1 MTNAAGFSRARRGG
15 AATAGDVHA
24 RRRGQIAVMAAALA
38 WSTAGPL
45 QRLLEVDSATQV
57 AGRALFAMIALAAY
71 VTFVERAPLVGA
83 CRGIG
88 RWGLAFAACAAAASG
103 AFIVALNHTT
113 VANVLFIQAASPVI
127 AAVLAWAFL
136 GERCAPRMWVAIA
149 LALVGVT
156 VMIGAPGGGS
166 LFGDLIAVVMMLAFS
181 VGLVITRYRRDIS
194 MAPGTAIAQVML
206 VVVAAPL
213 SSPGSV
219 DAGDW
224 LVLVLLGFFQIGL
237 GLALL
242 TIGARLL
249 PAAEVAVITLLEV
262 VLGPL
267 WVWLAFREEPG
278 TGAIVGGMI
287 VMVAVAIQA
296 MGGLGARRR
305 SASTPATD

>member
-1 MTNAAGFSRARRGG
+1 VG
-15 AATAGDVHA
+15 AVTTADAQA
-24 RRRGQIAVMAAALA
+24 RRRGQVAVVAAAVA
-38 WSTAGPL
+38 WSSAGPL

-57 AGRALFAMIALAAY
+57 AGRALFAMFALLAY
-71 VTFVERAPLVGA
+71 VGLVERTPLVGA
-83 CRGIG
+83 VRGMG
-88 RWGLAFAACAAAASG
+88 RWGLAFAGCTALASG

-113 VANVLFIQAASPVI
+113 VANVLFIQAAAPVV

-136 GERCAPRMWVAIA
+136 GERVAPRTWAAIVLA
-149 LALVGVT
+149 LAGVT

-166 LFGDLIAVVMMLAFS
+166 LFGDTIAVVMMLAFS
-181 VGLVITRYRRDIS
+181 VGIVITRHRRDIS
-194 MAPGTAIAQVML
+194 MAPGTAVAQLVL

-213 SSPGSV
+213 ASPGSV

-224 LVLVLLGFFQIGL
+224 FVLVILGFFQIGL

-278 TGAIVGGMI
+278 AGTLVGGLI
-287 VMVAVAIQA
+287 VMVAVAVQA
-296 MGGLGARRR
+296 AVGRDARRR
-305 SASTPATD
+305 AASKPVVD

>member
-1 MTNAAGFSRARRGG
+1 VT
-15 AATAGDVHA
+15 TAEAYA
-24 RRRGQIAVMAAALA
+24 RRRGQVAMVAAAVA
-38 WSTAGPL
+38 WSSAGPL

-57 AGRALFAMIALAAY
+57 AGRALFAMVALFAY
-71 VTFVERAPLVGA
+71 VGLVERTPLVGA
-83 CRGIG
+83 VRGMG
-88 RWGLAFAACAAAASG
+88 RWGLAFAGCTALASG

-113 VANVLFIQAASPVI
+113 VANVLFIQAAAPVV

-136 GERCAPRMWVAIA
+136 GERVAPRTWAAIVLA
-149 LALVGVT
+149 LAGVT

-166 LFGDLIAVVMMLAFS
+166 LFGDTIAVVMMLAFS
-181 VGLVITRYRRDIS
+181 VGIVITRHRRDIS
-194 MAPGTAIAQVML
+194 MAPGTAVAQL
-206 VVVAAPL
+206 VLVIVAAPL
-213 SSPGSV
+213 ASPGSV

-224 LVLVLLGFFQIGL
+224 SVLFVLGFFQIGL

-278 TGAIVGGMI
+278 TGTIFGGLI
-287 VMVAVAIQA
+287 VMVAVAVQA
-296 MGGLGARRR
+296 AGGRDARRR
-305 SASTPATD
+305 TASEPVVD

>member
-1 MTNAAGFSRARRGG
+1 
-15 AATAGDVHA
+15 
-24 RRRGQIAVMAAALA
+24 
-38 WSTAGPL
+38 
-45 QRLLEVDSATQV
+45 
-57 AGRALFAMIALAAY
+57 
-71 VTFVERAPLVGA
+71 
-83 CRGIG
+83 
-88 RWGLAFAACAAAASG
+88 
-103 AFIVALNHTT
+103 
-113 VANVLFIQAASPVI
+113 
-127 AAVLAWAFL
+127 
-136 GERCAPRMWVAIA
+136 MWVAIA

-224 LVLVLLGFFQIGL
+224 LVLFLLGFFQIGL

>member
-1 MTNAAGFSRARRGG
+1 VT
-15 AATAGDVHA
+15 TADAQA
-24 RRRGQIAVMAAALA
+24 RRRGQVAVVAAAVA
-38 WSTAGPL
+38 WSSAGPL

-57 AGRALFAMIALAAY
+57 AGRALFAMFALLAY
-71 VTFVERAPLVGA
+71 VGLVERTPLVGA
-83 CRGIG
+83 VRGMG
-88 RWGLAFAACAAAASG
+88 RWGLAFAGCTALASG

-113 VANVLFIQAASPVI
+113 VANVLFIQAAAPVV

-136 GERCAPRMWVAIA
+136 GERVAPRTWAAIVLA
-149 LALVGVT
+149 LAGVT

-166 LFGDLIAVVMMLAFS
+166 LFGDTIAVVMMLAFS
-181 VGLVITRYRRDIS
+181 VGIVITRHRRDIS
-194 MAPGTAIAQVML
+194 MAPGTAVAQLVL

-213 SSPGSV
+213 ASPGSV

-224 LVLVLLGFFQIGL
+224 FVLVILGFFQIGL

-278 TGAIVGGMI
+278 AGTLVGGLI
-287 VMVAVAIQA
+287 VMVAVAVQA
-296 MGGLGARRR
+296 AGGRDARRR
-305 SASTPATD
+305 AASKPVVD